1 MGVVYRAVH
10 LGLKRPV
17 ALKVLRHA
25 DRSADVLRLGREAEL
40 AARLQHPNIV
50 QVYEVG
56 TFRGPDSVV
65 ECPYIAFEQ
74 VAGSGLDSLLRKS
87 LLPPATAAALLE
99 ILARTMQAV
108 HEQGVVH
115 RDLKP
120 ANVLLASG
128 ACQRPEGTPQ
138 TPGGLHPPLAGVPKI
153 TDFGLACLYEEYDG
167 GLTRTGQLLGT
178 PGYMAPE
185 QVDGRRQRVGPAADI
200 HALGIILYECL
211 TGRSPYKGASLHE
224 TLTLICGQEAVH
236 IRQLRPDVPRDL
248 ETICLKCLHKEPA
261 RRYASA
267 AALADD
273 LARFCQ
279 GRPICARPV
288 SRLERCWRFC
298 RRQPVMA
305 SLVAACVLLGVAL
318 IAGGGWYASRL
329 ARANAETATA
339 REVAA
344 TQEYYAL
351 LQGVR
356 ERASRREPGWT
367 QAGLADIA
375 RAAGLATRAVDRGEL
390 RGEATRCLAGIDLRP
405 PRIIPLGFTASRI
418 AYHPRG
424 QLLAVAEAKGWFYC
438 TVDLIDLA
446 QKQVV
451 LKLALLSRPC
461 KDRGISVQDGVRA
474 LAFSPDGRWLVAGT
488 RTGWL
493 HRWDLREK
501 VPPKES
507 WSAHT
512 SPVADLLFSASG
524 DAVFSLG
531 EDHTLKRW
539 SIRECWKSTHAVA
552 YSGRIAR
559 GALPDSLLVSDGKQL
574 HHLRQADLTAMRP
587 PLAVSGRLI
596 RQCGGGP
603 IAIAEGASLVLV
615 DCQSGH
621 VTQTLR
627 NPGRE
632 EAHLGEIDFLASSDE
647 GTVLA
652 SASQQNR
659 RVRLWEVAGG
669 RILADLPVGEAIAHV
684 AFAPQ
689 ATHHTRELAILAGK
703 SVQLHEVGGFGV
715 QTFAALQSW
724 PVLACSWVGTE
735 GLVCLAGDRRCR
747 RGKLTLWSNRSASAP
762 TWQRDAQLPIARLP
776 VRLDAGSDGTTAWT
790 EGNGLAMMQAHL
802 PGELKKLS
810 PGEMQSLAFA
820 PNGRLWLAAGCS
832 IESRDTARGV
842 SRLGAGPSW
851 NNNLGD
857 MLSGLGTLYAVAA
870 GRQHVLVGGRDGA
883 LRLLDARTGELRQNW
898 RMCTSPVGCVALSPD
913 ERLALVGTWKGGVK
927 LVHLPQGKQVEVLG
941 HHRDRVNAVA
951 FLGNQLIVS
960 GSADRTIKIWR
971 LGETPT
977 EWLTIQAARVVGG
990 LWASPD
996 AQRLAVLLAG
1006 DRAVR
1011 IWNLELLRQ
1020 RLEEIGLE

>member
-1 MGVVYRAVH
+1 
-10 LGLKRPV
+10 
-17 ALKVLRHA
+17 
-25 DRSADVLRLGREAEL
+25 
-40 AARLQHPNIV
+40 
-50 QVYEVG
+50 VYEVG

-65 ECPYIAFEQ
+65 DCPYIAFEL

-87 LLPPATAAALLE
+87 LLCPAAAAALLE
-99 ILARTMQAV
+99 TIARTMQVV
-108 HEQGVVH
+108 HDQGVVH

-128 ACQRPEGTPQ
+128 ACHPSDWANWACRRPDGTPH
-138 TPGGLHPPLAGVPKI
+138 TPGGLHLPLAGVPKI

-200 HALGIILYECL
+200 HALGTILYECL

-224 TLTLICGQEAVH
+224 TLTLICGQEPVP
-236 IRQLRPDVPRDL
+236 IRQLRPDAPRDL
-248 ETICLKCLHKEPA
+248 ETICLKCLHKEPV

-288 SRLERCWRFC
+288 SRLERYWRFC
-298 RRQPVMA
+298 RRQPIMA
-305 SLVAACVLLGVAL
+305 SLIAACVFLGVTL
-318 IAGGGWYASRL
+318 VAGGAWYASRL
-329 ARANAETATA
+329 ATANAETATA

-351 LQGVR
+351 LHAVR
-356 ERASRREPGWT
+356 ERADRREPGWT

-418 AYHPRG
+418 AYHPKR
-424 QLLAVAEAKGWFYC
+424 QLLAAAEAKGWFYC

-451 LKLALLSRPC
+451 LKLALLSKPC
-461 KDRGISVQDGVRA
+461 KDRGSPVQDGVRA
-474 LAFSPDGRWLVAGT
+474 LAFSPDGRWLVAGM

-493 HRWDLREK
+493 HRWDLSK
-501 VPPKES
+501 KTPPKES
-507 WSAHT
+507 WSAHAGG
-512 SPVADLLFSASG
+512 VVDLLFSDAG

-539 SIRECWKSTHAVA
+539 SICAHWKQTHAVA
-552 YSGRIAR
+552 YSGRITR
-559 GALPDSLLVSDGKQL
+559 GGLPDSLLVSDGKQL
-574 HHLRQADLTAMRP
+574 HHLRQTDLTAMMV
-587 PLAVSGRLI
+587 PLGVSGRLV
-596 RQCGGGP
+596 QKCGGGP
-603 IAIAEGASLVLV
+603 IAIAEGAALALIEG
-615 DCQSGH
+615 QSGH

-632 EAHLGEIDFLASSDE
+632 EAHLGEIDFLASSDD
-647 GTVLA
+647 GTVMA

-659 RVRLWEVAGG
+659 RVRVWEVAGG

-689 ATHHTRELAILAGK
+689 ATHQTRELAILAGK
-703 SVQLHEVGGFGV
+703 SVQLHEVGGVGV

-724 PVLACSWVGTE
+724 PVQACSWLGTE

-747 RGKLTLWSNRSASAP
+747 RGKLTLWSNRSANAP
-762 TWQRDAQLPIARLP
+762 TWYRDAQLPIARLP
-776 VRLDAGSDGTTAWT
+776 VRLDADSLGTIAWT
-790 EGNGLAMMQAHL
+790 EGDGLAMMQAHP
-802 PGELKKLS
+802 PGELRKLS

-820 PNGRLWLAAGCS
+820 PNGRLWFAAGCS
-832 IESRDTARGV
+832 IESRDTAKGV
-842 SRLGAGPSW
+842 SRLETGPSW

-857 MLSGLGTLYAVAA
+857 ILSGLGTLYAVAA
-870 GRQHVLVGGRDGA
+870 GRQHVLVGGRDGT

-898 RMCTSPVGCVALSPD
+898 KLCTSPIGSVALSPD

-927 LVHLPQGKQVEVLG
+927 LIHIPDGKQLEVLG
-941 HHRDRVNAVA
+941 HHHDRVNAVA
-951 FLGNQLIVS
+951 FLSNELIAS

-971 LGETPT
+971 LGETPR
-977 EWLTIQAARVVGG
+977 EWLTIQVARVVRG

-996 AQRLAVLLAG
+996 AQRLAVLLGG

-1011 IWNLELLRQ
+1011 IWDLELLRQ
-1020 RLEEIGLE
+1020 RLEEMGLE